1 MFLKLFCKEQ
11 SAFRWDCLNSV
22 FISKNF
28 LAAADV
34 LYLRNLLVWASNN
47 TWTVI
52 FTASNTTGPCRTPVG
67 SSLVGSERRGARR
80 RPGSIILETAL
91 LAAQAERFYVLLL
104 FGHTFGWFG
113 FLVVLFILFFLPGQ
127 RVVQPMDIW
136 TCWPSASPC
145 PLSTHEH
152 SLSAVVDCYK
162 CDGCVIGLYWATCAE
177 AVVNDTLWWKACTVL
192 DPPHGAQTNLSI
204 SAQRWT
210 LL

>member
-113 FLVVLFILFFLPGQ
+113 FLVVLFILFFFARAEGGAANGHLNLLAICF
-127 RVVQPMDIW
+127 PMSSLHSW
-136 TCWPSASPC
+136 A
-145 PLSTHEH
+145 LS
-152 SLSAVVDCYK
+152 LC
-162 CDGCVIGLYWATCAE
+162 
-177 AVVNDTLWWKACTVL
+177 
-192 DPPHGAQTNLSI
+192 
-204 SAQRWT
+204 RRR